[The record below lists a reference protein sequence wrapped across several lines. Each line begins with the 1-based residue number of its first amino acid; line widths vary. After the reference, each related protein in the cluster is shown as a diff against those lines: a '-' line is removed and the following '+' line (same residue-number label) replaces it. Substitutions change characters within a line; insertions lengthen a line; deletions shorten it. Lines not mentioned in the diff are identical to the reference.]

1 MQAHFRAHPVERLG
15 EKMSG
20 AHPGLQRAER
30 MFHRL
35 TADAHHL
42 RIVGHARA
50 GAMKNGDDFTI
61 GLCRV
66 HHDELH
72 SWGDEQLFLDFHGVD
87 YEAILAKLR

>member
-1 MQAHFRAHPVERLG
+1 MSRKSDRLRSKDRLRAAKEMGCAICGNPV
-15 EKMSG
+15 
-20 AHPGLQRAER
+20 
-30 MFHRL
+30 
-35 TADAHHL
+35 ADAHHL

-72 SWGDEQLFLDFHGVD
+72 SWGDEQLFLDFYGVD